1 MVDLD
6 FFRTK
11 NSQGSNGSRLYY
23 RLTDC
28 GGWRAAGHEFYPE
41 ILPTVKLLC
50 KKGLDIVL
58 GMWVKQVVGPGT

>member
-6 FFRTK
+6 FFQDQEFTGFQRFK
-11 NSQGSNGSRLYY
+11 IIRLSD
-23 RLTDC
+23 RL
-28 GGWRAAGHEFYPE
+28 RRVAAGHEFYPE